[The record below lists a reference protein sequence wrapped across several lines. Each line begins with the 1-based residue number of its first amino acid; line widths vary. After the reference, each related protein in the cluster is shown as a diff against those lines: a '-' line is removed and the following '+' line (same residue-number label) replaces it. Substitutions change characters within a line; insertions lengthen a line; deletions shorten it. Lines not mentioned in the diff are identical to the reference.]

1 MKIFFM
7 ILWCGLL
14 LICNASL
21 FAQNNLD
28 FDQALDIAREQSPLI
43 KQARLNLERS
53 QQQLNAQQAYLKSRF
68 SLTLEPFYYD
78 RQNKFNEYESSWYY
92 SETKRS
98 LGTFIVSQPLIWTD
112 GTIALRNEFSYT
124 DFYNESSNDANKTY
138 SNNLYLT
145 FDQPF
150 FTYNRAKLE
159 LKEIELDFESA
170 ALDYKIQELQL
181 EQQVAQ
187 AFYRVYQ
194 AKTAYQVSQDE
205 LKNTENS
212 YTIVKNKVD
221 AGLTAMEELYQAEL
235 NLLNSQST
243 VENNRVSLE
252 NYRDQ
257 LKKILGLPIAED
269 IDVITDVTLD
279 TIRVNIDKALEY
291 GLKSRMELR
300 QRDIDI
306 IYARNN
312 VIRAGATN
320 EFRGDLSLRFGLTGI
335 NEQVEDIFNRT
346 DDNQSFSLSFNI
358 PLYDWGEK
366 KSRVKSAEATVEQ
379 RKISMEEEQRE
390 IEISIRSAY
399 RTILN
404 ELNQVKIAR
413 QNVKVAELTYE
424 INLEK
429 YKNGDLTS
437 MDLNLYQTQLS
448 EKRLDLGNA
457 IISYRLAILDLKI
470 QSLWDFRKDK
480 PVFGEL

>member
-1 MKIFFM
+1 MKVFSV
-7 ILWCGLL
+7 ILMSGLL
-14 LICNASL
+14 LICNTFL
-21 FAQNNLD
+21 LAQNNLD

-68 SLTLEPFYYD
+68 SLTLEPLYYD

-98 LGTFIVSQPLIWTD
+98 LGTFIVSQPMIWTD
-112 GTIALRNEFSYT
+112 GTLTLRNEFSYT

-138 SNNLYLT
+138 RNNLYLT

-150 FTYNRAKLE
+150 FTYNRTKLE
-159 LKEIELDFESA
+159 LKEIELDFENT

-194 AKTAYQVSQDE
+194 AKTAYQVSQEE

-279 TIRVNIDKALEY
+279 TIRVDIDKALDY

-306 IYARNN
+306 LYAWNN

-335 NEQVEDIFNRT
+335 NEQVEDIFSRT
-346 DDNQSFSLSFNI
+346 DDNQSISLSFNI

-366 KSRVKSAEATVEQ
+366 KSRIKSAEATVEQ

-448 EKRLDLGNA
+448 EKKLDLGNA
-457 IISYRLAILDLKI
+457 IIAYRLAILDLKI

-480 PVFGEL
+480 PVFGDL